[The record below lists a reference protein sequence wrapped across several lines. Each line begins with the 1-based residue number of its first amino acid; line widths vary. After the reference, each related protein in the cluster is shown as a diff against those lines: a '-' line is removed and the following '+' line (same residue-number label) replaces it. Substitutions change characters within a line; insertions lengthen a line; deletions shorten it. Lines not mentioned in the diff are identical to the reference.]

1 MKILVI
7 GATGT
12 LGSAIMTAL
21 GSRHEVVGASRSQA
35 PLTVDLADPDSI
47 RRLYGEVGPVDA
59 VVSAAGQVV
68 FRPLLELTD
77 EDFALGLANKLM
89 GQVNVVRLGLG
100 RVADAGS
107 FTLTSGLLSRQ
118 PTPGGAA
125 ISMASAALEGF
136 VRAAALEMPRR
147 VRINVIAPGWVSETL
162 AAMGQD
168 AGAGMPAAEVAQRYV
183 EAVEGEMSGQILDAV

>member
-12 LGSAIMTAL
+12 LGSAITTAL

-35 PLTVDLADPDSI
+35 PLAVDLADADSI
-47 RRLYGEVGPVDA
+47 RRLYEEVGTLDA

-89 GQVNVVRLGLG
+89 GQVNVVRAGLWVITDG
-100 RVADAGS
+100 GS
-107 FTLTSGLLSRQ
+107 FALTSGLLSRQ
-118 PTPGGAA
+118 PAPGGAA
-125 ISMASAALEGF
+125 ISMAGSALEGF
-136 VRAAALEMPRR
+136 VRAAALEMPRG
-147 VRINVIAPGWVSETL
+147 VRINVVAPGWVSVTL
-162 AAMGQD
+162 AAIGQD

-183 EAVEGEMSGQILDAV
+183 EAVEGEMNGQVIDAV